1 MCCYIFHSQNKFR
14 NQEMELGVASLTR
27 IPKNMP
33 AEFLLSIP
41 VTSNSADLELLTPGV
56 RMLPRGPR

>member
-1 MCCYIFHSQNKFR
+1 
-14 NQEMELGVASLTR
+14 MELGVASLTR